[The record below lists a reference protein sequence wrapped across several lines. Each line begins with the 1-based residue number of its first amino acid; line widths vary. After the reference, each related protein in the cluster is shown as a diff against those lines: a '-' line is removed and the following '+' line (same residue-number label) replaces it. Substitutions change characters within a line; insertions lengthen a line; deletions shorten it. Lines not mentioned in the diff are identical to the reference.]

1 MHRYCCC
8 SLSHYKFNVFGVV
21 FGERSFLRL
30 CPAHR
35 TQAYRIRIIC
45 FALHIIIICIKC
57 ECVSR
62 VKHEQ
67 SNNQICWRISHFSFA
82 GLSKKKMWRAP
93 CWRCAL
99 CIVDLISRRRRR
111 HAAPQ
116 TEINKRNNEIYFFC
130 TLSGH
135 VPNTHKRTR
144 TRVLHTP
151 KKVSSYEP
159 HTSYDLAT
167 LTRLFSDSKYASIR
181 VCNGMFVVRVC
192 AVTVHRAVV
201 LCCVLRTKIKK
212 DRPQEDVEHR
222 YFSSFHFIF
231 HSHLLLLFYFSIIL
245 RHVGFTGCGVSVFLV
260 RIRFWIE
267 LVQSGW
273 WHHSCCCTVAV
284 CTKAL
289 LCIWKCCNW
298 KEHVLRFQLSL
309 TMWER
314 KADHVF
320 IPRKRIFQTK
330 WFLWIS
336 SPVRNS

>member
-1 MHRYCCC
+1 MFSELCLANDHFFAYAPHIVHKHTAYVSFVLLSTL
-8 SLSHYKFNVFGVV
+8 SLYASNANVYREWSTNSRTTKYVDAFRIFHSLV
-21 FGERSFLRL
+21 
-30 CPAHR
+30 CP
-35 TQAYRIRIIC
+35 
-45 FALHIIIICIKC
+45 
-57 ECVSR
+57 
-62 VKHEQ
+62 
-67 SNNQICWRISHFSFA
+67 
-82 GLSKKKMWRAP
+82 KKKMWRAP

-320 IPRKRIFQTK
+320 IPRKGFFQTK